1 MHTRPVDAG
10 VDDEQDLVTVAEGD
24 HLWAIAERHVRQHAG
39 DADDA
44 EVAAYWRR
52 LIEANRGRLVD
63 PDDPDLVL
71 PGQRFVLPSLDRQGP
86 A

>member
-1 MHTRPVDAG
+1 M
-10 VDDEQDLVTVAEGD
+10 
-24 HLWAIAERHVRQHAG
+24 
-39 DADDA
+39 
-44 EVAAYWRR
+44 AAYWRR

-71 PGQRFVLPSLDRQGP
+71 PGQRFVLPALDEQGP